1 MTSPGQTID
10 ILTGRSSS
18 FEVFSLDPEE
28 LKMISLKPNYEKVYK
43 FGLVKSSSQL
53 PENPT
58 KTYKVDWYSLGKIG
72 VETMIE
78 IEKSQSEFK
87 VSRTRN
93 GESSLLEPQEE
104 AKFYS
109 ESEKNTDTNWESFM
123 ERRGTYRQEGP
134 IFLSYTRV
142 RGSNT
147 ISELREEL
155 KSLVEKGIIRWT
167 VLEI

>member
-1 MTSPGQTID
+1 MS
-10 ILTGRSSS
+10 
-18 FEVFSLDPEE
+18 
-28 LKMISLKPNYEKVYK
+28 NNEKVYK
-43 FGLVKSSSQL
+43 FGLVTSVAQL
-53 PENPT
+53 NYPA
-58 KTYKVDWYSLGKIG
+58 KTYRADWYSLEEID

-93 GESSLLEPQEE
+93 GDSSLLEPQEE

-123 ERRGTYRQEGP
+123 KRKGTYRQEGP

-142 RGSNT
+142 RGGNT
-147 ISELREEL
+147 ISELGEEL
-155 KSLVEKGIIRWT
+155 RILVEKGIIRWT

>member
-1 MTSPGQTID
+1 
-10 ILTGRSSS
+10 
-18 FEVFSLDPEE
+18 
-28 LKMISLKPNYEKVYK
+28 MISLKPNYEKDYK
-43 FGLVKSSSQL
+43 FGLVTSVDQIAD
-53 PENPT
+53 NDA
-58 KTYKVDWYSLGKIG
+58 KTYRADWYSLGEID

-93 GESSLLEPQEE
+93 GESSPEIIWPQGA

-123 ERRGTYRQEGP
+123 ERRGTYRKEGP

-142 RGSNT
+142 RNSNT
-147 ISELREEL
+147 ISELGEEL

>member
-1 MTSPGQTID
+1 
-10 ILTGRSSS
+10 
-18 FEVFSLDPEE
+18 
-28 LKMISLKPNYEKVYK
+28 MISLKPNYEKDYK
-43 FGLVKSSSQL
+43 FGLVTSVAQM
-53 PENPT
+53 PDNDA
-58 KTYKVDWYSLGKIG
+58 KTYRADCYSLGKIET
-72 VETMIE
+72 ETMIE

-93 GESSLLEPQEE
+93 GESSPEMIWPQGA

-147 ISELREEL
+147 VLELREEL

>member
-1 MTSPGQTID
+1 
-10 ILTGRSSS
+10 
-18 FEVFSLDPEE
+18 
-28 LKMISLKPNYEKVYK
+28 MISLKPNYEKDYK
-43 FGLVKSSSQL
+43 FGLVTSVDQM
-53 PENPT
+53 PDNPA
-58 KTYKVDWYSLGKIG
+58 KTYRADWYNLGEID

-93 GESSLLEPQEE
+93 GESSPEIIWPQGA

-147 ISELREEL
+147 ISELGEEL
-155 KSLVEKGIIRWT
+155 KTLVEKGIIRWR